1 MRHQDRKRAIRIA
14 GKRWISPKFRKYRID
29 KPTTTGASGSASDR
43 RHAFASLAANY
54 PSDPVDVIIGDW
66 MSEANMTSL
75 AVKSSAANPGSSSDS
90 DSDSGSSIIT
100 NTGDVAYERTFLS
113 SLSPALENIVKY
125 GIKVAVNAGGSDT
138 EGLWREVV
146 QMAKRKGIEG
156 RVNVAWIE
164 GDDVLGIVREKLNCS
179 SSRGEGRS
187 KWQRMRNAEIKE
199 GRLKGWKVFDA
210 WMEGAEVGDDVRA
223 FLAEEKER
231 EKNGSRSE
239 DFENL
244 CTGEKLR
251 DWAFKNEII
260 GAQAYLGGM
269 GIAKAFREGAD
280 IVVCGRVSDASPVI
294 GAAAWW
300 HGWEADDFEA
310 LAKAFVAGHM
320 IECSTY
326 VCGGNFSG
334 FRDLEASGKGGW
346 LNPGFPI
353 AEIGKSGEVVITKQK
368 GNGGTVSVDTCK
380 AQLLYEIQGPWYFN
394 SDVTAVLEDIAFEQ
408 LSTDRVALTGI
419 KSQPPPP
426 STKIGI
432 TARGGFQA
440 EVHYFLVGLDITTK
454 GEMLERQI
462 RDALGDTSRF
472 HVLKFTLNG
481 TAAENPTDQNSATVD
496 FRIFAQARKMKD
508 ISTDKFLR
516 PVIDLIMSTYP
527 GATFHLDIRQG
538 FPKPVQEYHV
548 ALLPQSDIRQVVHMH
563 DGKDFG
569 IEPPR
574 TTKVFPTQQP
584 SQASTAVAVRDL
596 GETVRGP
603 LGWLVHARSGDKG
616 SNANVG
622 FWVRHQ
628 DEYDWLRSL
637 LSVDAMKELL
647 AKEYNGKKID
657 RFELPNIWAV
667 HFLLHDHLDRGVSCS
682 STYDFLAKNVAEFLR
697 SRYVDLPK
705 RFLNRGK
712 L

>member
-1 MRHQDRKRAIRIA
+1 MEEKRDTRVRGRGRVVRIA
-14 GKRWISPKFRKYRID
+14 
-29 KPTTTGASGSASDR
+29 GASGSASDR
-43 RHAFASLAANY
+43 RHAFASLAANH
-54 PSDPVDVIIGDW
+54 PSDPVDW

-75 AVKSSAANPGSSSDS
+75 ALKSSSSSS
-90 DSDSGSSIIT
+90 QPGE
-100 NTGDVAYERTFLS
+100 VAYERTFLS
-113 SLSPALENIVKY
+113 SLSPALTNIAKH
-125 GIKVAVNAGGSDT
+125 GIKIAVNAGGSDT
-138 EGLWREVV
+138 LGLFKEVCEMV
-146 QMAKRKGIEG
+146 WKKGLQG
-156 RVNVAWIE
+156 KVNVAWIE
-164 GDDVLGIVREKLNCS
+164 GDDVLGVVR
-179 SSRGEGRS
+179 
-187 KWQRMRNAEIKE
+187 
-199 GRLKGWKVFDA
+199 GRLG
-210 WMEGAEVGDDVRA
+210 
-223 FLAEEKER
+223 
-231 EKNGSRSE
+231 GSE
-239 DFENL
+239 IDDFENL

-251 DWAFKNEII
+251 DWAFKDEII

-280 IVVCGRVSDASPVI
+280 IVICGRVSDASPVI

-300 HGWEADDFEA
+300 HGWKADDFEV

-346 LNPGFPI
+346 LNIGFPI
-353 AEIGKSGEVVITKQK
+353 AEIGSKGEVVITKQK
-368 GNGGTVSVDTCK
+368 ATGGTVSVDTCK

-394 SDVTAVLEDIAFEQ
+394 SDVTAVLDDIAFEQ
-408 LSTDRVALTGI
+408 LSTDRVAVTGI
-419 KSQPPPP
+419 KAQPPPP
-426 STKIGI
+426 TTKVGI
-432 TARGGFQA
+432 TAKGGFQA
-440 EVHYFLVGLDITTK
+440 EVHYFLVGLDISTK
-454 GEMLERQI
+454 ADMLERQI
-462 RDALGDTSRF
+462 RDALGDTRRF
-472 HVLKFTLNG
+472 HVLNFTLNG
-481 TAAENPTDQNSATVD
+481 TAAENPTNQNVATVD
-496 FRIFAQARKMKD
+496 FRIFAQARNIRD

-548 ALLPQSDIRQVVHMH
+548 TLLPQSDIRQIVHMQ
-563 DGKDFG
+563 DGKSFG
-569 IEPPR
+569 IDPPR
-574 TTKVFPTQQP
+574 TTKVFPKQQP
-584 SQASTAVAVRDL
+584 SEASTAVSVRDF

-622 FWVRHQ
+622 FWVKHQ
-628 DEYDWLRSL
+628 DEYDWLRLL
-637 LSVDAMKELL
+637 LSTDAIKELL

-657 RFELPNIWAV
+657 RFEVPNIWAV

>member
-1 MRHQDRKRAIRIA
+1 MEQMRDRTRGRGRAVRIA
-14 GKRWISPKFRKYRID
+14 
-29 KPTTTGASGSASDR
+29 GASGSASDR
-43 RHAFASLAANY
+43 RHAFASLAANH
-54 PSDPVDVIIGDW
+54 PSDPIDVIIGDW

-75 AVKSSAANPGSSSDS
+75 VLKSSSKS
-90 DSDSGSSIIT
+90 T
-100 NTGDVAYERTFLS
+100 QTGEVAYERTFLS
-113 SLSPALENIVKY
+113 SLSPALPDIARY

-138 EGLWREVV
+138 QGLFREVCKMV
-146 QMAKRKGIEG
+146 RKKGLES
-156 RVNVAWIE
+156 RVKVAWIE
-164 GDDVLGIVREKLNCS
+164 GDDVLRVVKEKLRDSEN
-179 SSRGEGRS
+179 RKERDGKGS
-187 KWQRMRNAEIKE
+187 KWQRMRNVEIKE

-210 WMEGAEVGDDVRA
+210 WMEGADVGDEVRA
-223 FLAEEKER
+223 FLDEEKGGEKEGSEEEGER
-231 EKNGSRSE
+231 GIE

-251 DWAFKNEII
+251 DWAFKDDII

-269 GIAKAFREGAD
+269 GIAKAFTEGAD
-280 IVVCGRVSDASPVI
+280 IVICGRVSDASPVI

-300 HGWEADDFEA
+300 HGWEADDFDV

-334 FRDLEASGKGGW
+334 FKDFEANGNGGW
-346 LNPGFPI
+346 LDIGFPI
-353 AEIGKSGEVVITKQK
+353 AEIGEKGEVVITKQK
-368 GNGGTVSVDTCK
+368 GTGGVVSVDTCK

-394 SDVTAVLEDIAFEQ
+394 SDVTAVLDEINFEQ
-408 LSTDRVALTGI
+408 LSTDRVAVTGV
-419 KSQPPPP
+419 KAQPPPP
-426 STKIGI
+426 TTKIGI

-454 GEMLERQI
+454 AKMLERQI
-462 RDALGDTSRF
+462 RHALGDTSRF
-472 HVLKFTLNG
+472 HVLNFTLNG
-481 TAAENPTDQNSATVD
+481 TAAENPSDQNAATVD
-496 FRIFAQARKMKD
+496 FRVFAQARNIRD
-508 ISTDKFLR
+508 ISTESFLR

-538 FPKPVQEYHV
+538 FPKPVQEYYV
-548 ALLPQSDIRQVVHMH
+548 ALLPQSDIRQVVHMQ
-563 DGKDFG
+563 DGKKHM

-574 TTKVFPTQQP
+574 KTNVFPRQQP
-584 SQASTAVAVRDL
+584 SEGLTAVAMRTCS
-596 GETVRGP
+596 ETVRGP

-628 DEYDWLRSL
+628 DEYDWLRLL
-637 LSVDAMKELL
+637 LSTDTMKELL

-657 RFELPNIWAV
+657 RFELPNILAV